1 MNFRR
6 RKPASG
12 PPRLAT
18 ALDPSLRPHCA
29 LWTDGRCKIAPGH
42 EFDPPLRAALLKL
55 RRSGALTGEL
65 AEETASP
72 EEIAAAWGGLAAVDG
87 ADPDILARVRTLFA
101 AAARARASDV
111 VFELGAGACRTFA
124 IVNDRKLPLA
134 EPLDPGTGGRAMGYL
149 FHAKDEGSGQT
160 SYQRQSFQGFS
171 IRGGGAVP
179 LPDAVSALRCQRGP
193 HEPDGDHLFA
203 RIFYRDSLAADAT
216 LEKLGFSAA
225 EAEAFAE
232 IRTALHGGVFIGGST
247 GDGKSTT
254 LAANLALQ
262 MAESGG
268 ALNMVTLEDPV
279 EYPIPGAVQIAVPTS
294 GSGEERSRH
303 YKEALSHFCRVH
315 PASGMVSEIRD
326 AEGAR
331 QVLQFVD
338 TGHQIWTT
346 IHVDNAN
353 AILFRLLDLGVS
365 AAEACKPGN
374 VALLMKQTLLPE
386 LCPSCARREPAEPPP
401 PWLAARL
408 RAWPAARFRDPEG
421 CERCR
426 RDAEGTIAAKAWNG
440 YAGQTALA
448 ESIRPD
454 DAYLDLVRRVEPGA
468 ARRYWTE
475 EMGGVPIGLKIWER
489 VAQGRAD
496 PRDALLKGARPGQA
510 GLRAV
515 GERAA

>member
-12 PPRLAT
+12 PPRLAA

-42 EFDPPLRAALLKL
+42 EYDPPLRAALLEL
-55 RRSGALTGEL
+55 RRSGAVSGEL

-72 EEIAAAWGGLAAVDG
+72 EEIAAVWRGPDDG
-87 ADPDILARVRTLFA
+87 ADPEILARVRTLFA
-101 AAARARASDV
+101 AAARARASDA
-111 VFELGAGACRTFA
+111 VFELSADACRAYA

-134 EPLDPGTGGRAMGYL
+134 EPLDPGVGGRAMGYL
-149 FHAKDEGSGQT
+149 FHSKDEGSGQT

-179 LPDAVSALRCQRGP
+179 LPDAISALRCQRGP

-203 RIFYRDSLAADAT
+203 RIFYRDSLAADTT

-232 IRTALHGGVFIGGST
+232 IRSALHGGVFIGGST

-254 LAANLALQ
+254 LATNLALQ

-365 AAEACKPGN
+365 AAEVCKPGN

-408 RAWPAARFRDPEG
+408 RAWPGARFRNPEG

-426 RDAEGTIAAKAWNG
+426 RDADGAIAAKAWNG

-448 ESIRPD
+448 ESIHPD
-454 DAYLDLVRRVEPGA
+454 EGYLDLVRRVEPGA
-468 ARRYWTE
+468 ARTYWTTE
-475 EMGGVPIGLKIWER
+475 LGGAPIGLKIWER

-510 GLRAV
+510 AAGLRAV
-515 GERAA
+515 GEPAA